1 MSLIEINNLTKQ
13 PIDLRLVKRAIK
25 EFLKLHHLA
34 NKEVSVALVDDKTI
48 TKLNRVYLGVA
59 GSTDVLAF
67 SGENNYL
74 GEIIIGYPQ
83 IKRQA
88 QSYKNTVE
96 RELIFILIH
105 GLLHLFGY
113 DDKTVT
119 AKKEMER
126 LSDKFFRNFKFYN

>member
-13 PIDLRLVKRAIK
+13 AIDLRLIKRAIK
-25 EFLKLHHLA
+25 KFLILNHLA

-48 TKLNRVYLGVA
+48 TKLNQVYLGVA
-59 GSTDVLAF
+59 GPTDVLAF

-74 GEIIIGYPQ
+74 GEVIIDYSQ

-88 QSYKNTVE
+88 KSYKNTDE
-96 RELIFILIH
+96 QELIFILIH

-113 DDKTVT
+113 DDKTVKT
-119 AKKEMER
+119 KKEMER
-126 LSDKFFRNFKFYN
+126 LSNKFFRNFKFYN